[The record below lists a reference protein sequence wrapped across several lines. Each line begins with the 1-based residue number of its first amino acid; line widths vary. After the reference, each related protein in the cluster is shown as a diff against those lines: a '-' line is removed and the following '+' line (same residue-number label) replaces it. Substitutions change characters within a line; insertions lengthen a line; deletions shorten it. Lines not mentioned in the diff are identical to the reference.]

1 MSRIAY
7 TLKYDAEVVE
17 NLRWIPRQQHSA
29 IRLAIE
35 EQLKYQPDTVTQNRK
50 PLKSFSMDK
59 SRWELRCG
67 VRNQFRVIYRVQP
80 ETRIV
85 TIAVIGIK
93 KGNRLWVNGEEY
105 EP

>member
-1 MSRIAY
+1 MSGIVY
-7 TLKYDAEVVE
+7 ILKYNAEVVE
-17 NLRWIPRQQHSA
+17 NLRWIPRWQHSV

-50 PLKSFSMDK
+50 PLKSLSMDK
-59 SRWELRCG
+59 TRWELRCG
-67 VRNQFRVIYRVQP
+67 TRNQFRVIYRV
-80 ETRIV
+80 EAEAHTV
-85 TIAVIGIK
+85 TIAVIGVK

>member
-17 NLRWIPRQQHSA
+17 NLRWIPHWQHSV

-35 EQLKYQPDTVTQNRK
+35 EQLKYQPDTATQNRK
-50 PLKSFSMDK
+50 PLKSLSTDK

-67 VRNQFRVIYRVQP
+67 ARNQFRVIYGVEP
-80 ETRIV
+80 EAHTV
-85 TIAVIGIK
+85 TIAVIGVK
-93 KGNRLWVNGEEY
+93 KGNQLWVNGEEY
-105 EP
+105 EL